1 MSADEQQTVTPP
13 AAPYRASIDFTQDDR
28 RDYARLVGM
37 LKREWGV
44 EETGD
49 VVLRALR
56 EAAQRT

>member
-1 MSADEQQTVTPP
+1 MSADEQQTVP
-13 AAPYRASIDFTQDDR
+13 AAPYRVVVDYTQDDR

-44 EETGD
+44 EDTGE

>member
-1 MSADEQQTVTPP
+1 MNDTKPTDTP
-13 AAPYRASIDFTQDDR
+13 APYRTILDYSQDDR

>member
-1 MSADEQQTVTPP
+1 MSQNASEP
-13 AAPYRASIDFTQDDR
+13 APYRAVLVYGQDDR

-44 EETGD
+44 ETTED